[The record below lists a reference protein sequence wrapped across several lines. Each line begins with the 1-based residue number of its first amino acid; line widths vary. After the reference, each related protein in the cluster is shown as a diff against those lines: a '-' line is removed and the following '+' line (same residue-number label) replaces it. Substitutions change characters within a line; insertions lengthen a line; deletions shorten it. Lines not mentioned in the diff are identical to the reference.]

1 MAKTTLVPTNTF
13 ENTTFALID
22 YFTQWSD
29 EVKVVERVEKLIERF
44 ESTVLDNPEMYPI
57 CHDIREFFG
66 MIEYR
71 VFKSDGLKIVY
82 RYDAVN
88 NIVYAMLMLSD
99 KQDMQKTL
107 IDYCLVY
114 K

>member
-22 YFTQWSD
+22 YFTQWND

-88 NIVYAMLMLSD
+88 NIVYTMLMLSD

>member
-22 YFTQWSD
+22 YFTQWCD

>member
-1 MAKTTLVPTNTF
+1 MSEIKLVSVATF
-13 ENTTFALID
+13 ENTTFDLID
-22 YFTQWSD
+22 YFIQWND
-29 EVKVVERVEKLIERF
+29 EKKVIERVERLIGKF

-57 CHDIREFFG
+57 CQDIREFFG
-66 MIEYR
+66 IVDYR
-71 VFKSDGLKIVY
+71 IFKSDGLKIIY

-88 NIVYAMLMLSD
+88 KIIYAMLMLSD

-107 IDYCLVY
+107 IDYCIVH